1 MVKAGTY
8 RSSSFHAANGVF
20 CGCIKLAQ
28 SLKPVSVFY
37 VLNPSLIR
45 NTLNRVT
52 LANLDRPR
60 IVAVLRGDSKV
71 TGTVTFE
78 QADEHSE
85 TTISWDI
92 SGHDA
97 NAERGFHIHTFGDNT
112 NGCTSAGPHCRS
124 PTPCA
129 A

>member
-1 MVKAGTY
+1 MASLWRHKTC
-8 RSSSFHAANGVF
+8 S
-20 CGCIKLAQ
+20 KLETCH
-28 SLKPVSVFY
+28 SLY
-37 VLNPSLIR
+37 VLNSASLIR
-45 NTLNRVT
+45 NALNRVT
-52 LANLDRPR
+52 SANIDG
-60 IVAVLRGDSKV
+60 IHVVAVLRGDSKV

-112 NGCTSAGPHCRS
+112 NGCTSAGPHCTSTMSFSASTQVLSYSCKPMR
-124 PTPCA
+124 
-129 A
+129 